1 MPAIKIKEDLESLYK
16 LKTVFLVAFVLTF
29 FMENK
34 YIKFLQDP
42 QLTARFLTFFENSN
56 LLTLYGT
63 LIGLL
68 LTAYSMI
75 VAIMPLFST
84 ESLQKPIFNQINR
97 LFVFTILD
105 GTLLLIL
112 YFTNGLIPYSNTG
125 LFLDSEIFFFIS
137 LLTGLIFCVLTLSD
151 LFKIVRKRGSRR

>member
-1 MPAIKIKEDLESLYK
+1 MPAIKIREDLESLYK
-16 LKTVFLVAFVLTF
+16 LKTLMIIAFIITFLLD
-29 FMENK
+29 NR
-34 YIKFLQDP
+34 YIKFLEDPALTSRFVSFFQD
-42 QLTARFLTFFENSN
+42 SN

-125 LFLDSEIFFFIS
+125 LFLDSEIFFFLC
-137 LLTGLIFCVLTLSD
+137 LLIGLIFCVLTLSD
-151 LFKIVRKRGSRR
+151 LFRIVRKRGARR

>member
-1 MPAIKIKEDLESLYK
+1 MPAIKIREDLESLYK
-16 LKTVFLVAFVLTF
+16 LKTLMIIAFVITF
-29 FMENK
+29 LLENR
-34 YIKFLQDP
+34 YIKFLEDPALTSRFVSFFQD
-42 QLTARFLTFFENSN
+42 SN

-112 YFTNGLIPYSNTG
+112 YFTNGLIPYSSTG
-125 LFLDSEIFFFIS
+125 LFLDSEIFFFLC
-137 LLTGLIFCVLTLSD
+137 LLIGLIFCVLTLSD
-151 LFKIVRKRGSRR
+151 LFRIVRKRGARR